1 MKSLVVGI
9 LLAALALVVC
19 PARGLCQTTD
29 QTTTAGKTDAEE
41 QPTQQEP
48 REDPAEE
55 PVYDS
60 SKPIPTGYVL
70 EKRPHPAL
78 LISGGATLGASYAY
92 TLLLAIHER
101 QDPEHA
107 TVSPGWLLLPV
118 LGPFIAA
125 ATAHDSCGTTGSGN
139 GRAFYCQHADRGGL
153 AVLGGIQA
161 AGLVLAT
168 GAYVA
173 PRKRLVRANVTV
185 APLPMGYAGYGLSL
199 SGRL

>member
-1 MKSLVVGI
+1 V
-9 LLAALALVVC
+9 
-19 PARGLCQTTD
+19 
-29 QTTTAGKTDAEE
+29 
-41 QPTQQEP
+41 
-48 REDPAEE
+48 
-55 PVYDS
+55 
-60 SKPIPTGYVL
+60 

-92 TLLLAIHER
+92 TLLFAIHER

-107 TVSPGWLLLPV
+107 TFSPGWLLLPV

-139 GRAFYCQHADRGGL
+139 GRNAYCVHPDRSW

-161 AGLVLAT
+161 AGLVLAA
-168 GAYVA
+168 GSCAA
-173 PRKRLVRANVTV
+173 PRKRLVRANVMV
-185 APLPMGYAGYGLSL
+185 APLPMGYAGYGLGV